1 MKRPRSAT
9 VDLKVRMKEPLRAR
23 LEKAAK
29 ADGISLN
36 AAAVR
41 MIEEG
46 FRTKED
52 ETSIAARAAD
62 GVYVS
67 FGGLEA
73 FSVMRLLANAA
84 SVIEM
89 RTETKW
95 LDDPATFD
103 QVRRALITILKVLGP
118 TDDRK
123 VTKDFLGLG
132 FRESE
137 KEHLGEEAATAVI
150 KEWLERIKLADALRD
165 HAKANKENPKK
176 RG

>member
-9 VDLKVRMKEPLRAR
+9 VDLKVRMKEPLRAS

-36 AAAVR
+36 AEAVR

-46 FRTKED
+46 FRTKEE
-52 ETSIAARAAD
+52 ETSLVARTAL
-62 GVYVS
+62 GIYVS

-73 FSVMRLLANAA
+73 FTVMRLLANAA

-89 RTETKW
+89 RTKTKW

-103 QVRRALITILKVLGP
+103 QVRRALISILKVLRP

-123 VTKDFLGLG
+123 VTNDLLGYG
-132 FRESE
+132 FQESE
-137 KEHLGEEAATAVI
+137 KEHLGEKVATSVI
-150 KEWLERIKLADALRD
+150 EEWLEAIRFAEALRD
-165 HAKANKENPKK
+165 HAKANKETPKA